1 MPTRRILSAL
11 LLVGLNALP
20 LAAEPNPREQA
31 PAPNPAESVPQEAAD
46 DAAQGID
53 APSPQASAEPDPAA
67 DFISAHQS
75 IQYAR
80 LSTTYTATYTGPNHV
95 ESTPSDYILLY
106 DRQNSQLRIDRPGFS
121 VACDGE
127 HVTLISP
134 SIPDRYLQVPL
145 DGPLTYARLIEIV
158 PDLADPI
165 APELILLLEADPAP
179 WLSAGN
185 TPALIPL
192 KPDRDDPLSRQR
204 FNVDTQLGAMT
215 LVAHPDTDRIS
226 EALQIADEKH
236 LAGSGLTDARFEW
249 RVVWDSIDEAID
261 EEDFALD
268 IGEAEQV
275 DSMQAFLA
283 PPTPPP
289 SAVPPGGGGGGPTLI
304 GLELPEVEL
313 GPSGGGE
320 AIALSDLGA
329 EACADGGLLIIEF
342 YANWTRP
349 SAGDIPVLV
358 EFQDWCE
365 ENDKPVTVV
374 LIAVMQKRKETQ
386 QWLDLLAER
395 TGTPIDLPVLLDP
408 GGQATQALRLP
419 GIPRTMI
426 LRDGKIIEVWGNVKP
441 TFAEDLREKVDGW
454 LDAGL
459 DDE

>member
-1 MPTRRILSAL
+1 MPTARILPAL
-11 LLVGLNALP
+11 LLVGLTTPP
-20 LAAEPNPREQA
+20 LAAEPDPTEQA
-31 PAPNPAESVPQEAAD
+31 PAPAETVPQDETGNPA
-46 DAAQGID
+46 QGVD
-53 APSPQASAEPDPAA
+53 QPSLPAPAEPDPAA
-67 DFISAHQS
+67 DFANAHQR

-80 LSTTYTATYTGPNHV
+80 LSTTYTSTYTGPNHV
-95 ESTPSDYILLY
+95 ESNPSDYILLY
-106 DRQNSQLRIDRPGFS
+106 DRQNSRLRIDRPGFS
-121 VACDGE
+121 VACDGQ

-134 SIPDRYLQVPL
+134 NIPDRYLQAPL

-179 WLSAGN
+179 WLSSGN
-185 TPALIPL
+185 TQALIPL
-192 KPDRDDPLSRQR
+192 KPDRDAPLSRQR
-204 FNVDTQLGAMT
+204 FAVDTPLGAMT
-215 LVAHPDTDRIS
+215 LVAHPDTGRIS
-226 EALQIADEKH
+226 QAVQLADEKH
-236 LAGSGLTDARFEW
+236 LPGTGLTEARFEW
-249 RVVWDSIDEAID
+249 QVVWDAIDEAID
-261 EEDFALD
+261 EEDFSLD

-304 GLELPEVEL
+304 GLELPEIEL

-320 AIALSDLGA
+320 AVALSDLAA
-329 EACADGGLLIIEF
+329 EACADGGLLIVEF

-349 SAGDIPVLV
+349 STGDIPVLV
-358 EFQDWCE
+358 AFQDWCE

-374 LIAVMQKRKETQ
+374 LVAVMQKRKETQ
-386 QWLDLLAER
+386 QWLDLLAQR

-408 GGQATQALRLP
+408 AGAATQALRLP

-426 LRDGKIIEVWGNVKP
+426 LRDGKIIEVWGNAKP

-454 LDAGL
+454 LEGVN
-459 DDE
+459 E